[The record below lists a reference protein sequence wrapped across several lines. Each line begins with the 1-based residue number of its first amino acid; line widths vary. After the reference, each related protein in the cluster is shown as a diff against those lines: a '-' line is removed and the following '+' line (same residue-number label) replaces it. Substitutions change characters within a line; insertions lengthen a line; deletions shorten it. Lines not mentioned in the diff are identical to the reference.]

1 MENLNLN
8 NLCLTPMDESECM
21 AVRGGDGW
29 DKDVA
34 KYIGFGLG
42 YGAKKFILALRFL
55 SKELYESQGRSMVI
69 YK

>member
-1 MENLNLN
+1 MEKFNLNY
-8 NLCLTPMDESECM
+8 LCLTPMDESECM

-29 DKDVA
+29 DQEVV

-42 YGAKKFILALRFL
+42 YGAKKFLNALRFM
-55 SKELYESQGRSMVI
+55 SRQLYESQSRSMVI